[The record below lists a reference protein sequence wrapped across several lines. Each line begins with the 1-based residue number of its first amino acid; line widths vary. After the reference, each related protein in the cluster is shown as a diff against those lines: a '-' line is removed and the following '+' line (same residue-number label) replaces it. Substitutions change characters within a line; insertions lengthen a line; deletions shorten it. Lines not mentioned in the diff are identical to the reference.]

1 MANQF
6 MVLRVKRWGLKMCVC
21 VQMLKGEYL
30 YAEVNE
36 LSCVIRLLSNQLG

>member
-6 MVLRVKRWGLKMCVC
+6 MVLRVKRWGLKMWVC

-30 YAEVNE
+30 YAELNK
-36 LSCVIRLLSNQLG
+36 LSCVIRILSNQLG